1 MRSMMNPRPRAASA
15 AGPMRMSRMTF
26 LDHSDTGRGA
36 RLPYR
41 AECAG
46 TVHRLPEPRRCRE
59 SVLTARR
66 GCHNPDMLPGATDS
80 ADDPLEQDA
89 PDHPVD
95 DPAIVWWF
103 LGDGDR
109 ANPATD
115 LRTFTIGNL
124 VQPLVDG
131 RSYFARL
138 HAELNA
144 TEPGDQVYFLDF
156 RGDLDELLDGP
167 DSAVGDVL
175 GRAARRGV
183 KVFGLLWRSQ
193 PKALRQSEEANAE
206 FVREIDDDGGQVL
219 LDARTRRAGSHHQ
232 KLVVIRHPGAPG
244 RDVAFVGGIDLGHSR
259 NDDSQHDGDPQVMD
273 FPDSYGPRPPWHDI
287 QAEVRGA
294 AVHDLEHTFRERWY
308 GSSVLDLPSPVR
320 QLYDR
325 AYHMGATTS
334 RPLPEPVPDES
345 MPRGTHAVQV
355 LRTYPARLRRYPFA
369 PQGERSIAHAYRKA
383 FARARSLVY
392 LEDQYFWSRPVASLI
407 ASALRSSPGLHV
419 IAVVPRYPDNDGPVT
434 RMPGLIARHDV
445 VRACAAAGGDRFAIY
460 DLENH
465 QGNPRLRARQDRGG
479 GRRLGDGR
487 VGQPEPAVLEPRQR
501 AVHRRAGRRSRTPG
515 SPVTPAGWV
524 TGPGCS
530 RGTCGCGSAVSIWTA
545 IPMTLADLLEPRKT
559 SSRRSGARRR
569 QLAAW
574 HDRGGAGERPPGRV
588 LPHQTYRPT
597 TVQRFW
603 AGAAVPAGVR
613 PGRARP
619 LRDRVTRPPLTR
631 AARDP
636 RTRQPPAALER
647 LLRYQRWHR
656 TSGGSPRV
664 SAAWTAYQMDGG
676 T

>member
-1 MRSMMNPRPRAASA
+1 
-15 AGPMRMSRMTF
+15 
-26 LDHSDTGRGA
+26 
-36 RLPYR
+36 
-41 AECAG
+41 
-46 TVHRLPEPRRCRE
+46 
-59 SVLTARR
+59 
-66 GCHNPDMLPGATDS
+66 MLPGATDS

-95 DPAIVWWF
+95 DPAIVSWF

-115 LRTFTIGNL
+115 LRAFTTGNL
-124 VQPLVDG
+124 VAPLVDG

-167 DSAVGDVL
+167 GSAVGDVL

-183 KVFGLLWRSQ
+183 RVFGLLWRSQ

-206 FVREIDDDGGQVL
+206 FSREIGDDGGQVL
-219 LDARTRRAGSHHQ
+219 LDARTRRGGSHHQ

-244 RDVAFVGGIDLGHSR
+244 RDVAFVGGIDLGRSR
-259 NDDSQHDGDPQVMD
+259 GDDSCHHGDPQVME

-345 MPRGTHAVQV
+345 LPRGTHAVQV
-355 LRTYPARLRRYPFA
+355 LRTYPARVRRYPFA
-369 PQGERSIAHAYRKA
+369 PLGERSIAHAYRKA

-392 LEDQYFWSRPVASLI
+392 LEDQYLWSRPVARMI
-407 ASALRSSPGLHV
+407 ASALRDNPGLHV

-434 RMPGLIARHDV
+434 RMPGLVARHDV
-445 VRACAAAGGDRFAIY
+445 VRACTAAGGDRFAVY

-465 QGNPRLRARQDRGG
+465 EGTPVYVHAKIVVVDDVWAMVGSDNLNRRSWSHDSELSIGVLDSEADLREPRDPAG
-479 GRRLGDGR
+479 LGDGAR
-487 VGQPEPAVLEPRQR
+487 VFARDLRLRLCSEHLDRDPDDVGDLLN
-501 AVHRRAGRRSRTPG
+501 
-515 SPVTPAGWV
+515 PAG
-524 TGPGCS
+524 T
-530 RGTCGCGSAVSIWTA
+530 SAA
-545 IPMTLADLLEPRKT
+545 F
-559 SSRRSGARRR
+559 RR
-569 QLAAW
+569 QAGALAAW
-574 HDRGGAGERPPGRV
+574 HAGGAPGDRPPGRL
-588 LPHQTYRPT
+588 LPHRTYRPT
-597 TVQRFW
+597 TAERSW
-603 AGAAVPAGVR
+603 AAPLYRLVHDPDG
-613 PGRARP
+613 RP
-619 LRDRVTRPPLTR
+619 LRDRIRG
-631 AARDP
+631 
-636 RTRQPPAALER
+636 R
-647 LLRYQRWHR
+647 L
-656 TSGGSPRV
+656 
-664 SAAWTAYQMDGG
+664 
-676 T
+676 

>member
-1 MRSMMNPRPRAASA
+1 
-15 AGPMRMSRMTF
+15 
-26 LDHSDTGRGA
+26 
-36 RLPYR
+36 
-41 AECAG
+41 
-46 TVHRLPEPRRCRE
+46 
-59 SVLTARR
+59 
-66 GCHNPDMLPGATDS
+66 MLPGATDS

-95 DPAIVWWF
+95 DPAIVAWF

-115 LRTFTIGNL
+115 LRTFTTGNL

-167 DSAVGDVL
+167 GSAVGDVL

-183 KVFGLLWRSQ
+183 RVFGLLWRSQ
-193 PKALRQSEEANAE
+193 PKALRQSEESNAE
-206 FVREIDDDGGQVL
+206 FVRQIDDDGGQVL

-259 NDDSQHDGDPQVMD
+259 NDDSRHEGDAQVME
-273 FPDSYGPRPPWHDI
+273 FPASYGPRPPWHDI

-345 MPRGTHAVQV
+345 LPRGTHAVQV

-369 PQGERSIAHAYRKA
+369 PLGERSIAHAYRKA
-383 FARARSLVY
+383 FQRARGLVY

-407 ASALRSSPGLHV
+407 ASALRAHPGLHV
-419 IAVVPRYPDNDGPVT
+419 IAVGAALPGQRRPGHPDAWPARPARCRPR
-434 RMPGLIARHDV
+434 RR
-445 VRACAAAGGDRFAIY
+445 R
-460 DLENH
+460 
-465 QGNPRLRARQDRGG
+465 RGG
-479 GRRLGDGR
+479 
-487 VGQPEPAVLEPRQR
+487 
-501 AVHRRAGRRSRTPG
+501 
-515 SPVTPAGWV
+515 
-524 TGPGCS
+524 
-530 RGTCGCGSAVSIWTA
+530 
-545 IPMTLADLLEPRKT
+545 
-559 SSRRSGARRR
+559 
-569 QLAAW
+569 
-574 HDRGGAGERPPGRV
+574 
-588 LPHQTYRPT
+588 
-597 TVQRFW
+597 
-603 AGAAVPAGVR
+603 
-613 PGRARP
+613 
-619 LRDRVTRPPLTR
+619 
-631 AARDP
+631 
-636 RTRQPPAALER
+636 
-647 LLRYQRWHR
+647 
-656 TSGGSPRV
+656 
-664 SAAWTAYQMDGG
+664 
-676 T
+676 

>member
-1 MRSMMNPRPRAASA
+1 MGRPRTADGPGAANA
-15 AGPMRMSRMTF
+15 
-26 LDHSDTGRGA
+26 
-36 RLPYR
+36 Y
-41 AECAG
+41 CAG
-46 TVHRLPEPRRCRE
+46 
-59 SVLTARR
+59 AR

-89 PDHPVD
+89 PDHPID
-95 DPAIVWWF
+95 DPAIVGWF
-103 LGDGDR
+103 LADGDR
-109 ANPATD
+109 ANLATD
-115 LRTFTIGNL
+115 LRTFTTGNL
-124 VQPLVDG
+124 VEPLVDG
-131 RSYFARL
+131 SSYFARL

-167 DSAVGDVL
+167 GSAVGDVL
-175 GRAARRGV
+175 GRAAHRGV
-183 KVFGLLWRSQ
+183 RVFGLLWRSQ

-206 FVREIDDDGGQVL
+206 FVREIDEDGGQVL

-259 NDDSQHDGDPQVMD
+259 GDDSQHDGDPQVME

-320 QLYDR
+320 QLFDR
-325 AYHMGATTS
+325 AYHMGSTTS

-345 MPRGTHAVQV
+345 LPRGQHAVQV

-369 PQGERSIAHAYRKA
+369 PLGERSIAHAYRKA
-383 FARARSLVY
+383 FARARALVY
-392 LEDQYFWSRPVASLI
+392 LEDQYFWSRPVAALI
-407 ASALRSSPGLHV
+407 ASALRAHPGLHV

-465 QGNPRLRARQDRGG
+465 QGTPVYVHAKIVVVDDVWAMVGSDNLNRRSWSHDSELSIGVLDAEPDAREPRDPAG
-479 GRRLGDGR
+479 LGDGAR
-487 VGQPEPAVLEPRQR
+487 VFARDLRLRLCREHLDRDPDDV
-501 AVHRRAGRRSRTPG
+501 
-515 SPVTPAGWV
+515 
-524 TGPGCS
+524 
-530 RGTCGCGSAVSIWTA
+530 
-545 IPMTLADLLEPRKT
+545 ADLLDPRDVFAAF
-559 SSRRSGARRR
+559 RRQAQ

-574 HDRGGAGERPPGRV
+574 HDSGEAGQRPPGRL

-597 TVQRFW
+597 TAQRYW
-603 AGAAVPAGVR
+603 SR
-613 PGRARP
+613 PLYQLVYDPDGRA
-619 LRDRVTRPPLTR
+619 LRDRLRGR
-631 AARDP
+631 A
-636 RTRQPPAALER
+636 
-647 LLRYQRWHR
+647 
-656 TSGGSPRV
+656 
-664 SAAWTAYQMDGG
+664 
-676 T
+676 